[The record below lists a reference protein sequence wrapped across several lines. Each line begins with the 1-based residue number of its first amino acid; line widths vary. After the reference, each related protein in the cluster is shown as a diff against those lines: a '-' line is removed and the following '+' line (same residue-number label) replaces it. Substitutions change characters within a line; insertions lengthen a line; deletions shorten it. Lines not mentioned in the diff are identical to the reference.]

1 MCKHIPLIH
10 NINSTCSPIT
20 ASAITEWWVSHFFGF
35 FPIQLR
41 SVEACISR
49 LERDE
54 LDLKRQKLKVMQ
66 QVASR
71 FDVIIAWATQARDE
85 VLETLA
91 AKVQISMHDIRTEKA
106 SALVVKETILGIVAR
121 ASRKTKLGPEL
132 LLMKN
137 ELQVALLN
145 EDTFDRYK
153 KLGDRSE
160 SLTFLKCVADPS
172 TLDLGMLR
180 VCIGQMMDGEE
191 TEAREASLP
200 TFHQL
205 ATTVSKLEAEL
216 KDLSGEYVD
225 CLHCPHTPP
234 VPNGPDVVSV
244 HIKPPKW
251 PFFLFLFFFFF
262 KSPRIYLPNSSPY
275 VSRCQHL
282 S

>member
-10 NINSTCSPIT
+10 NINSTCSPKN
-20 ASAITEWWVSHFFGF
+20 SACYQRMVGKSLFRI
-35 FPIQLR
+35 FPLQLR

-54 LDLKRQKLKVMQ
+54 LDLKRQKQEVMQ
-66 QVASR
+66 QIASR

-91 AKVQISMHDIRTEKA
+91 AKVKISMHDIRTEKA
-106 SALVVKETILGIVAR
+106 SALVVKETVSEIVAR
-121 ASRKTKLGPEL
+121 ASRKMKLGPEL

-137 ELQVALLN
+137 ELQVALLS

-172 TLDLGMLR
+172 ALDLGMLR
-180 VCIGQMMDGEE
+180 VCIGQMMEE
-191 TEAREASLP
+191 EEIEAGEASVP

-205 ATTVSKLEAEL
+205 VTTISKLEAEL
-216 KDLSGEYVD
+216 KDLTGARGEYLN

-234 VPNGPDVVSV
+234 VPNGPYAVSV
-244 HIKPPKW
+244 DVKPPKT
-251 PFFLFLFFFFF
+251 PTMHPKHRFPAPVLQALV
-262 KSPRIYLPNSSPY
+262 RREMRPN
-275 VSRCQHL
+275 L
-282 S
+282 I

>member
-1 MCKHIPLIH
+1 
-10 NINSTCSPIT
+10 
-20 ASAITEWWVSHFFGF
+20 
-35 FPIQLR
+35 
-41 SVEACISR
+41 
-49 LERDE
+49 
-54 LDLKRQKLKVMQ
+54 MQ

-91 AKVQISMHDIRTEKA
+91 AKEQISMHDIRTEKA
-106 SALVVKETILGIVAR
+106 SAIVVKETISAVVAR

-137 ELQVALLN
+137 ELQVALLS

-172 TLDLGMLR
+172 ALDLGMLR
-180 VCIGQMMDGEE
+180 VCIGQMVDGEE
-191 TEAREASLP
+191 TEARKANLP

-205 ATTVSKLEAEL
+205 ATTISKLEAEL
-216 KDLSGEYVD
+216 KALTGEYVD

-234 VPNGPDVVSV
+234 GPNGPYAVSV
-244 HIKPPKW
+244 DVKPPK
-251 PFFLFLFFFFF
+251 
-262 KSPRIYLPNSSPY
+262 SPTMHPKHRFPAPVLQALVRREMRPN
-275 VSRCQHL
+275 L
-282 S
+282 I